1 MSHEKRRVMITRDEK
16 TLILFKPDCVRKN
29 LSGKVL
35 SRFLTEGFHLR
46 AIKMMQLDD
55 AILKEHYAHILD
67 LIIDGE
73 PLFPRLSG
81 FMQSSPVIAMVLSG
95 PGVISR
101 VRTIL
106 GVTNSLKA
114 DCGTIRHEFG
124 TDSMQNICHAS
135 DSHESAI
142 TEIARFFQEDELFDN
157 IN

>member
-1 MSHEKRRVMITRDEK
+1 MSHEKRRAMITRDEK

-29 LSGKVL
+29 LAGKVL
-35 SRFLTEGFHLR
+35 SRLLAEGFHLR
-46 AIKMMQLDD
+46 AIKMMQLND
-55 AILKEHYAHILD
+55 AILEEHYAHILD
-67 LIIDGE
+67 LIIDGQ

-114 DCGTIRHEFG
+114 DSGTIRHEFG

-142 TEIARFFQEDELFDN
+142 VEIVRFFKADELFDN